1 MSEFVVTGA
10 DMFGRYCLIE
20 QKNYFSPNEVY
31 IYKVVSSLRSNC
43 WCEVPYKTGTHE
55 VLHDSIED
63 CVLAIC
69 CGVDET
75 YVQRF
80 RMADVELLPSATCD
94 RDALLALANEMGR
107 VRSRCDFCIKKGD
120 CDWADETVCL
130 ESRIDDFAVRIREAC
145 GEVEPCDERS

>member
-1 MSEFVVTGA
+1 MNEFVVTGA

-20 QKNYFSPNEVY
+20 QKSYRFSPNEFY

-55 VLHDSIED
+55 VLHDSMED

-75 YVQRF
+75 YAHRF
-80 RMADVELLPSATCD
+80 RMADVELLPSATRD
-94 RDALLALANEMGR
+94 RDALLALADEMDAYSVQFGTGLQA
-107 VRSRCDFCIKKGD
+107 CTIQA
-120 CDWADETVCL
+120 WAF
-130 ESRIDDFAVRIREAC
+130 SIRDAL
-145 GEVEPCDERS
+145 GVAR

>member
-1 MSEFVVTGA
+1 MKEFVVTGA

-20 QKNYFSPNEVY
+20 QKNYRFSPNEFY

-69 CGVDET
+69 CGVDEP

-94 RDALLALANEMGR
+94 REALLALAEQLDGLGLNGFSSGWSSGA
-107 VRSRCDFCIKKGD
+107 VNVGS
-120 CDWADETVCL
+120 
-130 ESRIDDFAVRIREAC
+130 FARRIREAL
-145 GEVEPCDERS
+145 GVTDG

>member
-1 MSEFVVTGA
+1 MKEFVVTGA

-20 QKNYFSPNEVY
+20 QKSYRFSPNEFY

-55 VLHDSIED
+55 VLHDSMED

-75 YVQRF
+75 YAQRF
-80 RMADVELLPSATCD
+80 RMADVELLPSASCD
-94 RDALLALANEMGR
+94 RESLLALADEMDKWALI
-107 VRSRCDFCIKKGD
+107 CDHYDRQVSPLDVTKY
-120 CDWADETVCL
+120 A
-130 ESRIDDFAVRIREAC
+130 RRIREAL
-145 GEVEPCDERS
+145 GVGQ

>member
-94 RDALLALANEMGR
+94 RDALLALAEELDKEAERKELSCYDRSAATVGTR
-107 VRSRCDFCIKKGD
+107 YVREISR
-120 CDWADETVCL
+120 
-130 ESRIDDFAVRIREAC
+130 RIREAL
-145 GEVEPCDERS
+145 GVER

>member
-1 MSEFVVTGA
+1 MNEFVVTGA

-55 VLHDSIED
+55 ILHDSIED

-94 RDALLALANEMGR
+94 RGALLALAEEMDELCGPWH
-107 VRSRCDFCIKKGD
+107 D
-120 CDWADETVCL
+120 CGKHYA
-130 ESRIDDFAVRIREAC
+130 RRIREAC
-145 GEVEPCDERS
+145 GEVEPCDEHS